1 MKNSALVLFFANIII
16 QLLVFSH
23 EALAFKVLEIRNNK
37 ILVDLEGQ
45 ELERGDYLKTL
56 PGAEF
61 QGRAIVISIRPGQG
75 IGKLQDGNFTVGEQ
89 VERIQAEPSFNEEAI
104 KVSLQVKYLNNAI
117 SVKQKDSSFPTPNSE
132 TVAMTGSSVGGGAII
147 DWPTDWFLLRGSLG
161 IEPVEVK
168 GTAKFNSCSS
178 KTSANC
184 TVDINYIAASA
195 AIRYDYYRKNRLVT
209 WVAAGS
215 GIKFPLNKSS
225 TSLNKGA
232 IGIANSILVA
242 TGADYLVT
250 KKFFVPVG
258 IEYHYSLNYSEK
270 VPVINQLGLHTGIG
284 MEF

>member
-1 MKNSALVLFFANIII
+1 MRNSAFVLFFTF
-16 QLLVFSH
+16 LVVFINNAH
-23 EALAFKVLEIRNNK
+23 AYKVLEIRNNK

-45 ELERGDYLKTL
+45 IVERGDYFKTL
-56 PGAEF
+56 PNAEF
-61 QGRAIVISIRPGQG
+61 QGRAIIITIRPGQA

-89 VERIQAEPSFNEEAI
+89 VERIIADPSFNEEAI

-117 SVKQKDSSFPTPNSE
+117 SVKQRDATFPTPNSE
-132 TVAMTGSSVGGGAII
+132 TVAMTGSSMGGFAVI

-161 IEPVEVK
+161 MEPVQVK

-178 KTSANC
+178 KTSTNC

-195 AIRYDYYRKNRLVT
+195 AIRYDYYRKSRLVT

-232 IGIANSILVA
+232 IGIANSILVS
-242 TGADYLVT
+242 TGADYLIT
-250 KKFFVPVG
+250 KKIFIPVG
-258 IEYHYSLNYSEK
+258 MEYHYSLNYSEK
-270 VPVINQLGLHTGIG
+270 VPVINQLALHAGIG

>member
-1 MKNSALVLFFANIII
+1 MRNSAFVLFFTTLMI
-16 QLLVFSH
+16 QLFCLQQ
-23 EALAFKVLEIRNNK
+23 AQAYKVLEIRNNK

-45 ELERGDYLKTL
+45 ILERGDYLKTL

-61 QGRAIVISIRPGQG
+61 QGRAIVITIRPGQA

-89 VERIQAEPSFNEEAI
+89 VERIKADPKFNEEAI
-104 KVSLQVKYLNNAI
+104 KVSLQFKYLNNGI
-117 SVKQKDSSFPTPNSE
+117 SIKQRDNSFPTPNSE
-132 TVAMTGSSVGGGAII
+132 TVTMTGSSVGGFAVI

-161 IEPVEVK
+161 MEPVEVK
-168 GTAKFNSCSS
+168 GTARFNSCSS
-178 KTSANC
+178 KTSTNC

-232 IGIANSILVA
+232 IGIANSILVS
-242 TGADYLVT
+242 TGADYLIT
-250 KKFFVPVG
+250 KKYFIPVG
-258 IEYHYSLNYSEK
+258 MEYHYSLNYSEK
-270 VPVINQLGLHTGIG
+270 VPVISQFALHAGIG